1 MRHLKTYR
9 LFESEAYEFD
19 KSRLDD
25 LVKNARKWKEDD
37 FVEEYV
43 YLHDFNYALDQNGK
57 PMSRVK
63 SGDKVTLGRTARDKD
78 GNLLYKNGIQ
88 QHIPDKTVT
97 ATKDY
102 DSEIWQFIMD
112 NTKEVQD
119 EAREVYRANKN
130 TAKPNFNKIPGETV
144 KAYHA
149 SPKRFKQFEYQEQGN
164 SGQIGADMGFF
175 FFTNRKNA
183 EYYASTMEPGY
194 VCDVE
199 LKIGNQ
205 LELNGEDVGTN
216 VGRQSELIQAPI
228 EGYDSVLIKDAD
240 TGYGI
245 TDEIVMFDDDN
256 IKILKVTKT

>member
-1 MRHLKTYR
+1 MRHLKSYK
-9 LFESEAYEFD
+9 LFEAESD
-19 KSRLDD
+19 NRLDG

-43 YLHDFNYALDQNGK
+43 YLQDFNYALDQDGK
-57 PMSRVK
+57 PMSHIK
-63 SGDKVTLGRTARDKD
+63 KGDKVTLARNTRDKN
-78 GNLLYKNGIQ
+78 GNLVYKDGIQ
-88 QHIPDKTVT
+88 QRTPDKTVT
-97 ATKDY
+97 ANKDY
-102 DSEIWQFIMD
+102 GSEIWEFIMD
-112 NTKEVQD
+112 NTQEVQD
-119 EAREVYRANKN
+119 EARDAYRANKN
-130 TAKPNFNKIPGETV
+130 TSKPNFGKIPGKTV

-149 SPKRFKQFEYQEQGN
+149 SSKRFKQFEYQDTKQ
-164 SGQIGADMGFF
+164 SGQLGADTGFF

-194 VCDVE
+194 VYDVE

-205 LELNGEDVGTN
+205 LVLKGEDIGTN

-228 EGYDSVLIKDAD
+228 EGYDSVLITDAD

-256 IKILKVTKT
+256 IKILKITEV

>member
-1 MRHLKTYR
+1 MRHIKPYR
-9 LFESEAYEFD
+9 LFETYEFD

-25 LVKNARKWKEDD
+25 LVRNARKWKEDD

-43 YLHDFNYALDQNGK
+43 YLHDFNYALDSNGK
-57 PMSRVK
+57 PMSRIK
-63 SGDKVTLGRTARDKD
+63 NGDEVTIGMNKRDKD
-78 GNLLYKNGIQ
+78 GKLKYKNSIQ
-88 QHIPDKTVT
+88 QIEPVKTVT

-102 DSEIWQFIMD
+102 GNEIWQFIMD
-112 NTKEVQD
+112 NTKDVQD
-119 EAREVYRANKN
+119 EARELYRTNKN
-130 TAKPNFNKIPGETV
+130 AAKPNFDKIPGKPV

-149 SPKRFKQFEYQEQGN
+149 SPKRFKRFEYQDTKN

-194 VCDVE
+194 IYDVV

-228 EGYDSVLIKDAD
+228 EGYDSVLIRDAD

-256 IKILKVTKT
+256 IKILKVTKV